1 MGRNYINNTDK
12 NSVLIAVVLLG
23 DLLILNSLYYVFLTK
38 FGHYSGT
45 ASAWQTMLTASV
57 IYLLCTSRNGV
68 VLYKKHATRFKI
80 VMRVISN
87 ISIYALLSSVLLWW
101 GDYLI
106 LSFPLLLLF
115 WIASAGLIILFRM
128 FVRKLVVLYRS
139 NSRNMRKVAFVGS
152 YDNIIALYKEMV
164 SSPYKG
170 YETVG
175 YFDDVP
181 NKKFPENCR
190 YIGKPSEVID
200 FLNEH
205 DDIQEIYC
213 CLPSVRKNEI
223 LPIINYCIGHMAHF
237 YSVPNVTN
245 YLHHRMFFNMFGS
258 VPYLSLY
265 REPLSKM
272 GNRLVKRLFD
282 VCFSAVFLVTLFPII
297 LIVVSII
304 TKLTMPGPVFFRQRR
319 SGINGKEF
327 YCLKFRSMKVNDQA
341 DTLQA
346 TKDDPR
352 KTKWGNIMRK
362 TNIDEFPQFIN
373 VLLGQMSVVG
383 PRPHMV
389 KQTEDYSKVISEYMV
404 RHYMKPGITGWSQVT
419 GFRGETKELSQ
430 MEQRVDHDIWY
441 MEHWTF
447 TLDMYI
453 IYKTVANVFLGDKNA
468 Y

>member
-1 MGRNYINNTDK
+1 M
-12 NSVLIAVVLLG
+12 AVLLG
-23 DLLILNSLYYVFLTK
+23 DLLILNLLYYFFLIN
-38 FGHYSGT
+38 FGCNEGT
-45 ASAWQTMLTASV
+45 ASARQTMLMASV

-80 VMRVISN
+80 VTRVIRNMLYYSV
-87 ISIYALLSSVLLWW
+87 LSSVILWY
-101 GDYLI
+101 GDYNYLP
-106 LSFPLLLLF
+106 FPMLLLF
-115 WIASAGLIILFRM
+115 WFSSAILIIFFR
-128 FVRKLVVLYRS
+128 FIVRNMVVFYRS
-139 NSRNMRKVAFVGS
+139 TSKTMRKVAFVGS
-152 YDNIIALYKEMV
+152 YDNIIALYNEMV

-170 YETVG
+170 YEIAG
-175 YFDDVP
+175 YFDDAP
-181 NKKFPENCR
+181 NSKFPKECR
-190 YIGKPSEVID
+190 YIGKPAMVTS
-200 FLNEH
+200 FLKEH
-205 DDIQEIYC
+205 DDIQEVYC

-223 LPIINYCIGHMAHF
+223 LPIINHCIGNMVHF

-265 REPLSKM
+265 REPLSKV
-272 GNRLVKRLFD
+272 GNRLIKRLFD
-282 VCFSAVFLVTLFPII
+282 VCFSFLFLVTLFPFI

-304 TKLTMPGPVFFRQRR
+304 TKLTMPGPIFFRQLR

-389 KQTEDYSKVISEYMV
+389 KQTEDYSKVINEYMV

-419 GFRGETKELSQ
+419 GYRGETKELSQ
-430 MEQRVDHDIWY
+430 MEKRVDHDIWY
-441 MEHWTF
+441 MEHWSF
-447 TLDMYI
+447 GLDLYI
-453 IYKTVANVFLGDKNA
+453 IYKTIANVFLGDKNA

>member
-1 MGRNYINNTDK
+1 MGRTYINNTDR
-12 NSVLIAVVLLG
+12 NSVLIVAVLLG
-23 DLLILNSLYYVFLTK
+23 DLLILNLLYYFFLIN
-38 FGHYSGT
+38 FGCNEGT
-45 ASAWQTMLTASV
+45 ASARQTMLMASV

-80 VMRVISN
+80 VTRVIRNMLYYSVFG
-87 ISIYALLSSVLLWW
+87 SIILWY
-101 GDYLI
+101 GDYNYLP
-106 LSFPLLLLF
+106 FPMLLLF
-115 WIASAGLIILFRM
+115 WSSSAILIILFR
-128 FVRKLVVLYRS
+128 FLVRSLVVFYRS
-139 NSRNMRKVAFVGS
+139 TSKTLRKVAFVGS
-152 YDNIIALYKEMV
+152 YDNIISLYNEMV

-170 YETVG
+170 YEIAG
-175 YFDDVP
+175 YFDDAP
-181 NKKFPENCR
+181 NSKFPEECK
-190 YIGKPSEVID
+190 YIGKPAMVTS
-200 FLNEH
+200 FLKEH
-205 DDIQEIYC
+205 EDIQDVYC

-223 LPIINYCIGHMAHF
+223 LPIINHCIRNMVHF

-265 REPLSKM
+265 REPLSKV
-272 GNRLVKRLFD
+272 GNRLIKRLFD
-282 VCFSAVFLVTLFPII
+282 VCFSFLFLVTLFPFI

-304 TKLTMPGPVFFRQRR
+304 TKLTMPGPIFFRQLR

-389 KQTEDYSKVISEYMV
+389 KQTEDYSKVINEYMV

-419 GFRGETKELSQ
+419 GYRGETKELSQ
-430 MEQRVDHDIWY
+430 MEKRVDHDIWY
-441 MEHWTF
+441 MEHWSF
-447 TLDMYI
+447 GLDLYI
-453 IYKTVANVFLGDKNA
+453 IYKTIANVFLGDKNA

>member
-1 MGRNYINNTDK
+1 MVRNYVNNTDK
-12 NSVLIAVVLLG
+12 NTVLIVAVLLG
-23 DLLILNSLYYVFLTK
+23 DLLILNLLYYAFLIN
-38 FGHYSGT
+38 FGCYAGT
-45 ASAWQTMLTASV
+45 ASTRQTMLMASV
-57 IYLLCTSRNGV
+57 VYLLCTSRNGV
-68 VLYKKHATRFKI
+68 VLYKKDATRFKI
-80 VMRVISN
+80 VMRVIRN
-87 ISIYALLSSVLLWW
+87 ILIYALLSSVILWI
-101 GDYLI
+101 GDYRFLPVSLLASFWI
-106 LSFPLLLLF
+106 LS
-115 WIASAGLIILFRM
+115 AVLIILFRIM
-128 FVRKLVVLYRS
+128 VRYLLVIYRS
-139 NSRNMRKVAFVGS
+139 NSKNLRKVAFVGS
-152 YDNIIALYKEMV
+152 YDNIIALYKEMI
-164 SSPYKG
+164 SSPYKS
-170 YETVG
+170 YDVVG
-175 YFDDVP
+175 YFDDSP
-181 NKKFPENCR
+181 NSMFPKECA
-190 YIGKPSEVID
+190 YIGKPSMVTS
-200 FLNEH
+200 FLKEH
-205 DDIQEIYC
+205 GDIQEVYC

-223 LPIINYCIGHMAHF
+223 LPIIDHCIRHLVHF

-265 REPLSKM
+265 REPLSKV

-282 VCFSAVFLVTLFPII
+282 ICFSLLFLVTLFPII

-304 TKLTMPGPVFFRQRR
+304 TKLTMPGPIFFRQLR

-373 VLLGQMSVVG
+373 VLIGQMSIVG

-453 IYKTVANVFLGDKNA
+453 IYRTVANVFIGDKNA

>member
-1 MGRNYINNTDK
+1 MGGNRIDNTDNNT
-12 NSVLIAVVLLG
+12 VLIMAVLLG
-23 DLLILNSLYYVFLTK
+23 DLLILNLLYYAFLLN
-38 FGHYSGT
+38 FGCEGGI
-45 ASAWQTMLTASV
+45 ASARQTMLMASV
-57 IYLLCTSRNGV
+57 VYLLCTSHNGV

-80 VMRVISN
+80 AVRVIRN
-87 ISIYALLSSVLLWW
+87 ILYYAVLSWLILWF
-101 GDYLI
+101 GEYSC
-106 LSFPLLLLF
+106 LSFPVFMVF
-115 WIASAGLIILFRM
+115 WLSSALLIILYRFA
-128 FVRKLVVLYRS
+128 VRKVVVWYRS
-139 NSRNMRKVAFVGS
+139 GTKHIRKVAFVGS
-152 YDNIIALYKEMV
+152 YDNIVALYNEMV

-170 YETVG
+170 YEIAG
-175 YFDDVP
+175 YFDDEP
-181 NKKFPENCR
+181 NDSFPEECK
-190 YIGKPSEVID
+190 YIGKPSSVTD
-200 FLNEH
+200 FLSQNS
-205 DDIQEIYC
+205 DIQEVYC

-223 LPIINYCIGHMAHF
+223 LPIINYCIRHLVHF

-265 REPLSKM
+265 REPLSKV
-272 GNRLVKRLFD
+272 GNRMVKRLFD
-282 VCFSAVFLVTLFPII
+282 VCFSLVFLVTLFPII

-304 TKLTMPGPVFFRQRR
+304 TKLTMPGPIFFKQLR

-346 TKDDPR
+346 TRDDPR

-389 KQTEDYSKVISEYMV
+389 KQTEDYSKVINEYMV

-419 GFRGETKELSQ
+419 GYRGETKELSQ
-430 MEQRVDHDIWY
+430 MEKRVDHDIWY
-441 MEHWTF
+441 MEHWSF
-447 TLDMYI
+447 SLDLYI
-453 IYKTVANVFLGDKNA
+453 IYKTVANIFTGDKNA